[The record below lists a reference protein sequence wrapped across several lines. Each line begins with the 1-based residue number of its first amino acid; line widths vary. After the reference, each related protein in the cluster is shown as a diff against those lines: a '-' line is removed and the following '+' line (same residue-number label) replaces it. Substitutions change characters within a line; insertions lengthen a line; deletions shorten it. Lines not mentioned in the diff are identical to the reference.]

1 MIFQHQTADVC
12 PYKGT
17 DYACTGC
24 EGSGKTRQRIQGKK
38 YSSSA
43 YSRSVKASLQ
53 YLRDNLRTYPKTL
66 FIHNSGDPD
75 RKSIVVRLGDGEPEF
90 TDAFKEKMT
99 LYRSSTFQQRIQR
112 VKTII
117 RPSVDTSAQKLVPQ
131 GSNSE
136 TLQSVRKNLNVIQRR
151 QKEQTEQQT
160 IVTGAL
166 IMFNMAVI
174 GFSIMSAAR

>member
-1 MIFQHQTADVC
+1 
-12 PYKGT
+12 
-17 DYACTGC
+17 
-24 EGSGKTRQRIQGKK
+24 
-38 YSSSA
+38 
-43 YSRSVKASLQ
+43 
-53 YLRDNLRTYPKTL
+53 
-66 FIHNSGDPD
+66 
-75 RKSIVVRLGDGEPEF
+75 
-90 TDAFKEKMT
+90 MT